1 MAADRE
7 RALVVRAR
15 EDGGAFAELYDFYLQ
30 RIYGFIYRRVQD
42 RCVAE
47 DLTSMTF
54 QKALENVRRDDF
66 RNDSFGGWL
75 YRVASNV
82 VIDHVRRDRRYVSLS
97 EIEGREEP
105 GDLAL
110 DALAAALD
118 RDQMRRALLQ
128 ASRQPPRGPC
138 PALLRRPR
146 RHRDLHT
153 PGLLAR
159 DVRRSTAS
167 GPPRSARGCRQGVGR
182 CRLTVSAKWSRWT
195 RSPRSSPKPGASP
208 ARRWPP
214 RSARSPRSPCA
225 CGPISFGSCPRS
237 RA

>member
-15 EDGGAFAELYDFYLQ
+15 EDGAAFAELYDFYLP
-30 RIYGFIYRRVQD
+30 RVYGFVYRRVQD

-54 QKALENVRRDDF
+54 QRALENVRRSEF

-82 VIDHVRRDRRYVSLS
+82 VVDHVRRDRRYISMG
-97 EIEGREEP
+97 EIDGREEP

-118 RDQMRRALLQ
+118 RDQLQRAMRQLSNNHREVLVLRFYDDLDVPEICAVLGCSREALAVRLHRAL
-128 ASRQPPRGPC
+128 R
-138 PALLRRPR
+138 ALR
-146 RHRDLHT
+146 
-153 PGLLAR
+153 LAVAKESV
-159 DVRRSTAS
+159 DVA
-167 GPPRSARGCRQGVGR
+167 
-182 CRLTVSAKWSRWT
+182 
-195 RSPRSSPKPGASP
+195 
-208 ARRWPP
+208 
-214 RSARSPRSPCA
+214 
-225 CGPISFGSCPRS
+225 
-237 RA
+237 